1 MTFEAIYNVALDVLN
16 KLTQERGFLNP
27 GDTVCVISSRSGR
40 VYNGVS
46 HVEMINGVP
55 TSIHAEVD
63 AIRNMQNLGEFAVDT
78 LVLIDAATRSP
89 MLPCNNCISYILSI
103 NAENQMGNVA
113 MPDRLIPLPQVGM
126 FAAGGAPMGA
136 NPMGGAPMGGAPAGG
151 MPMGAAP
158 MGGMP
163 MGAAPMGGMPMNA
176 NPAAVNPAAM
186 NMNPMDANPIAA
198 NPVPQSMVTSVPVSQ
213 PLAGGAKGDL
223 LKNRVSSIMSIAEEE
238 DDDDDILAELGISAD
253 DGKKDKKK
261 KRFGL
266 FG

>member
-27 GDTVCVISSRSGR
+27 GETVCVISSRSGR

-46 HVEMINGVP
+46 HVEMMNGVP
-55 TSIHAEVD
+55 TPIHAEVD
-63 AIRNMQNLGEFAVDT
+63 AIRNMQNLGEYVVDT

-89 MLPCNNCISYILSI
+89 MLPCNNCISYILSL
-103 NAENQMGNVA
+103 NPENQMGSVA

-126 FAAGGAPMGA
+126 FATGGAAMGAAPMGA
-136 NPMGGAPMGGAPAGG
+136 QPMGG
-151 MPMGAAP
+151 MPMGTQP

-163 MGAAPMGGMPMNA
+163 MGAQPMGGMPMNA
-176 NPAAVNPAAM
+176 NPAAMNPAA

-223 LKNRVSSIMSIAEEE
+223 LKNRVSSIMSMAEDD
-238 DDDDDILAELGISAD
+238 DDDDDILAELGITPDD
-253 DGKKDKKK
+253 DGDGKGKKK